1 LANNGA
7 PPALRRV
14 GNVIWLPVPPQHDPQ
29 GDTMAIQRIGSVI
42 GIDPNRIEEYKRLH
56 AAVWPDVL
64 AANERANIRNYS
76 IFLRWMPDG
85 KPYLFSYFEYIGQ
98 DLAADMKILAQDRRI
113 QQWWSICEPI
123 QRPLADRGEGEWW
136 ASMESVFYA
145 P

>member
-7 PPALRRV
+7 PPGLRRD
-14 GNVIWLPVPPQHDPQ
+14 GNVIWLPASLQQDKQ
-29 GDTMAIQRIGSVI
+29 GDTMAIQRIGSVV
-42 GIDPNRIEEYKRLH
+42 GIDPHQIEEYKRLH

-85 KPYLFSYFEYIGQ
+85 KPYLFSYFEYVGE
-98 DLAADMKILAQDRRI
+98 DLDADMKALAQDRRV

-123 QRPLADRGEGEWW
+123 QRPLADRKEGEWW
-136 ASMESVFYA
+136 SSMESVFYA

>member
-1 LANNGA
+1 
-7 PPALRRV
+7 
-14 GNVIWLPVPPQHDPQ
+14 
-29 GDTMAIQRIGSVI
+29 MAIQRIGSVI
-42 GIDPNRIEEYKRLH
+42 GIDPNQIEEYKRLH

-76 IFLRWMPDG
+76 IFLHWMPDG
-85 KPYLFSYFEYIGQ
+85 KPYLFSYFEYIGK

-123 QRPLADRGEGEWW
+123 QRPLAERKEGEWW